1 METDAIESSNNHGP
15 ISSPTERNDVCV
27 TKDSMSV
34 YNDTIVLL
42 TLAVFIVFACFLLYT
57 QNRSKASSSNF
68 TPHASLKAKKTRQL
82 SRCIAPKGLTSPE
95 VLRESDSQ
103 SPPLATFLPH
113 SSPYYSLPFFTDTL
127 YSKQDFVS
135 SLIELGNDPLL
146 GWVFIKKSSSKGRK
160 WKKRFVS
167 LDANARIRVFS
178 TADAARKNINLK
190 MSLKIFAVKPADP
203 IEIGTNTLEL
213 CGTLGGTYYMRVDDP
228 MTAKKW
234 LCVATKRAIEA
245 STYKNPG
252 VDRIYPV
259 LASSVSLPND
269 TSLTKETQDQRPA
282 LQSHTLNLS
291 IKELTYLNDSTL
303 RQFYFVIKFHSEG
316 HTRNDVPVGQTL
328 PTNCVNG
335 KVYWDDQWSWQF
347 RDHFCSECDECRK
360 AIGVTASSSVISA
373 LPEILILT
381 LYETRLRCLTT
392 KIGQVSISISEL
404 FGIYGMKRGEI
415 ECCWPLVAFT
425 ENATLGQV
433 LLKLEYTASSMRDR
447 TQSHGES
454 EKDEGQVVS
463 AKPFL
468 VTNESQLES
477 VGEYS
482 VPSSITDCQLLFDL
496 FYRNEADPTVR
507 KRWEGY
513 RDARGETETEV
524 GKWEVAKQ
532 YGGFIRVSSF
542 RSLTNATIGPSS
554 TLCTLTELLVPTA
567 SNNAFNAITS
577 SDENSCIE
585 NNIRACIDPA
595 ELIIRSKMVLHDI
608 PYGDCFAVEK
618 VNRFVRLHGNGFV
631 FKVLLGIPFSKGCL
645 FKSKIISSTRESVQT
660 ASELMMEEW
669 EKAIGSDEY
678 PANGTEDGCV
688 KEPKTPFLTSNENE
702 RHFIGDFSLPK
713 EMDSLYKL
721 YACFYANGAEHR
733 MEELRQSV
741 GDTELEVDPWQ
752 ISEACGGIVRELR
765 FRSLTHAPIG
775 PSSTRTKNQQHIQI
789 PSSNPL
795 SPATL
800 KVDVH
805 HALSRMKTMV
815 LEIKTELQDIPYHD
829 CFTAEQHVEFKIDSQ
844 GIIVAKVHAAVPF
857 TKSTLFKSKIVSSFR
872 ESVAKSNQA
881 LFEYIAKYVV
891 ENKDS
896 LSVDSNDTYEIPSET
911 TENLSAR
918 RKANFGLR
926 SSSETEAFVPD
937 GPISWNDSQSHDTSH
952 SIGKWSRKPGKKK
965 RFQVLSES
973 SITSHC
979 IHSAASPS
987 GAGPTLLRKPSISNR
1002 LNSTLDGTVALEEI
1016 FENQRMSLFGKWGPN
1031 HLLPTDRAR
1040 FTNRSGHVELGF
1052 EQIRLPPH
1060 WVWTTPW
1067 KIDKRYTDCDDE
1079 GWSYATDFR
1088 RFNAHLARGKSS
1100 SKRLGASVRRRRWI
1114 RMMAYVPQV
1123 DLVDVT
1129 ENGNGKDEEVPG
1141 RVRTGPS
1148 LAASIGAGVI
1158 RTLPCTKCHGTLVC
1172 SCPNA
1177 GTENGDGTLMTRKT
1191 MGRQYRLISSS
1202 KMKSSS
1208 VSGSSG
1214 STSIGIAGDKAGGR
1228 AGAEMEMEQ
1237 RQETIPA

>member
-1 METDAIESSNNHGP
+1 MTTDAIETSNFHGTV
-15 ISSPTERNDVCV
+15 SSPTEKNGFCV
-27 TKDSMSV
+27 MDSSTNA
-34 YNDTIVLL
+34 YIDTVVIF
-42 TLAVFIVFACFLLYT
+42 TIAVFVLFACYLLYA
-57 QNRSKASSSNF
+57 QNRSKASSSEC
-68 TPHASLKAKKTRQL
+68 TPHGSMGLRKMSHLTR
-82 SRCIAPKGLTSPE
+82 CVAPKFLPSESPRDEDPQSTS
-95 VLRESDSQ
+95 
-103 SPPLATFLPH
+103 LAAFLPH

-127 YSKQDFVS
+127 YSKQDFVG

-146 GWVFIKKSSSKGRK
+146 GWVLIKKSSSKGRK

-167 LDANARIRVFS
+167 LDSNARLRVFS

-213 CGTLGGTYYMRVDDP
+213 CGTLGGTYYMRVEDA

-245 STYKNPG
+245 STFKNPG
-252 VDRIYPV
+252 VDRVYPV
-259 LASSVSLPND
+259 LSSSVSLPHD
-269 TSLTKETQDQRPA
+269 IAHSKETPDQRPA

-291 IKELTYLNDSTL
+291 IKELTYLNDSAL

-316 HTRNDVPVGQTL
+316 HTRNDVPVGQT
-328 PTNCVNG
+328 PPKNCMNG
-335 KVYWDDQWSWQF
+335 NVYWDDQWSWQF
-347 RDHFCSECDECRK
+347 RDHFCSECEECRK
-360 AIGVTASSSVISA
+360 AIGIAASSSVISA

-404 FGIYGMKRGEI
+404 FGIFGMKRGEL

-433 LLKLEYTASSMRDR
+433 LLKLEYTACSVRD
-447 TQSHGES
+447 QNHPQGETDGA
-454 EKDEGQVVS
+454 EAQVAS

-477 VGEYS
+477 VGEY
-482 VPSSITDCQLLFDL
+482 PLPPSITDCQHLFDL
-496 FYRNEADPTVR
+496 FYRNESDPAVH

-524 GKWEVAKQ
+524 GDWEMSRE
-532 YGGFIRVSSF
+532 YGGFTRVSTF

-567 SNNAFNAITS
+567 PNNAFASIAS
-577 SDENSCIE
+577 SDDTGSIE
-585 NNIRACIDPA
+585 SSIRACIDPA
-595 ELIIRSKMVLHDI
+595 ELVIRSKMVLHDI

-618 VNRFVRLHGNGFV
+618 VCCFVRSIGSGCV

-645 FKSKIISSTRESVQT
+645 FKSKIISSTRESVQA
-660 ASELMMEEW
+660 ASELMVEEW
-669 EKAIGSDEY
+669 EKAIRSDEH
-678 PANGTEDGCV
+678 PANGTEDGRV
-688 KEPKTPFLTSNENE
+688 KEPKAPFLTSNENE
-702 RHFIGDFSLPK
+702 RHFIGEFSLPS
-713 EMDSLYKL
+713 EMDSIYKL
-721 YACFYANGAEHR
+721 FACFYANGTEHR

-741 GDTELEVDPWQ
+741 GDTELEVDLWQ
-752 ISEACGGIVRELR
+752 ISEECGGIVRELR

-789 PSSNPL
+789 PSSSPL
-795 SPATL
+795 SPEAL
-800 KVDVH
+800 EIDVRQ
-805 HALSRMKTMV
+805 ALGRMKTMV

-829 CFTAEQHVEFKIDSQ
+829 CFTAEQHVEFKLDQ
-844 GIIVAKVHAAVPF
+844 HGFVVARVHAAVPF

-872 ESVAKSNQA
+872 ESVAKSNQG

-891 ENKDS
+891 DNKDS
-896 LSVDSNDTYEIPSET
+896 LSVESKDKYAIPESSENPST
-911 TENLSAR
+911 Q
-918 RKANFGLR
+918 RKAKFGLR
-926 SSSETEAFVPD
+926 SSSETDSLMPD
-937 GPISWNDSQSHDTSH
+937 GPNSWNESQPSSHETSN

-973 SITSHC
+973 SISHC
-979 IHSAASPS
+979 IHSAASPH

-1040 FTNRSGHVELGF
+1040 FSNRSGHVELGF

-1114 RMMAYVPQV
+1114 RMMAYVPQG

-1129 ENGNGKDEEVPG
+1129 ENGEGKEEDPPARMVK
-1141 RVRTGPS
+1141 GPS
-1148 LAASIGAGVI
+1148 LAASIGTCA
-1158 RTLPCTKCHGTLVC
+1158 RKNLPCPICHGTLVC
-1172 SCPNA
+1172 SCPDA
-1177 GTENGDGTLMTRKT
+1177 GTKDGTLVTCHRT
-1191 MGRQYRLISSS
+1191 GRQHRLVSSS
-1202 KMKSSS
+1202 KLQSSS
-1208 VSGSSG
+1208 VSGSSV
-1214 STSIGIAGDKAGGR
+1214 SIGSATDRAGGR
-1228 AGAEMEMEQ
+1228 AGADMNVDQ
-1237 RQETIPA
+1237 RHERMPA